1 METIGLPRL
10 GRTVSEGLEA
20 RVTEACG
27 SAKDKK
33 RLCKLSSE
41 TYSEQRQDRITAGGK
56 LCPVNRG
63 LKCLLD
69 Y

>member
-1 METIGLPRL
+1 METKGLPRL
-10 GRTVSEGLEA
+10 GRAVSEGLEA

-33 RLCKLSSE
+33 RLSKLSSE
-41 TYSEQRQDRITAGGK
+41 TDCEQRQDRITAGGK

-63 LKCLLD
+63 LKCLPD